1 MNMNIL
7 VAAGATCYPYH
18 VDGKVCWVYTADE
31 IMKITTAATQ
41 WVTANITLNNSS
53 VTWINRIKTEEELNT
68 VEYSIDALPDDLKKT
83 YYEIVTDASSSNDS
97 TDKNS
102 EVE

>member
-1 MNMNIL
+1 
-7 VAAGATCYPYH
+7 
-18 VDGKVCWVYTADE
+18 
-31 IMKITTAATQ
+31 MKIDTAETQ

-102 EVE
+102 VVE